1 MKKLFE
7 NWRKVLQEQS
17 REEINKYVGL
27 YKPGMLRMFHYTGRY
42 SQHSKGETMV
52 IDPSKFSDAKTRRNY
67 SRSEYEQSA
76 YDRSFY
82 YLDLGNTESLVVGG
96 SALFYVDVP
105 AEKIFNWQNYENREP
120 YLKKHRHPV
129 YSRYLWSD
137 IFRDLHQDYLGIHYN
152 LGYGDTGQPIVVC
165 FDPLEATKTT
175 EEEQSKL
182 LMKEVKNCGCGQDP
196 CKTYGKQ

>member
-105 AEKIFNWQNYENREP
+105 AEKIFNWKR
-120 YLKKHRHPV
+120 
-129 YSRYLWSD
+129 
-137 IFRDLHQDYLGIHYN
+137 
-152 LGYGDTGQPIVVC
+152 
-165 FDPLEATKTT
+165 
-175 EEEQSKL
+175 
-182 LMKEVKNCGCGQDP
+182 
-196 CKTYGKQ
+196 

>member
-27 YKPGMLRMFHYTGRY
+27 YKPGMLRLFHYTGRGR
-42 SQHSKGETMV
+42 GETMV
-52 IDPSKFSDAKTRRNY
+52 IDPSKFSDSKTRKSY
-67 SRSEYEQSA
+67 SRSEYQQSA

-82 YLDLGNTESLVVGG
+82 YLDLGNTEGLVAGG
-96 SALFYVDVP
+96 SGGLYYVDVP

-129 YSRYLWSD
+129 YQRYLWSD

-175 EEEQSKL
+175 EKEQSKL